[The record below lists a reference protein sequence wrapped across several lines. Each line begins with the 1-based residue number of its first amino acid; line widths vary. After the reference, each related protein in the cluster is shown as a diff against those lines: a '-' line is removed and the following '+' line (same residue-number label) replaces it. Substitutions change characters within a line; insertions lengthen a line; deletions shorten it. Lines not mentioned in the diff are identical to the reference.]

1 MTTETPKP
9 VFSVA
14 LEPMVGSS
22 PEHLAQ
28 HAQRI
33 ADQLGVM
40 AEYDFNGVRCIAW
53 PGGSAMQL
61 YESVVACQLRMAQY
75 AGMKNQVAM
84 S

>member
-14 LEPMVGSS
+14 LEPIASS
-22 PEHLAQ
+22 DPKHLAAS
-28 HAQRI
+28 AQRI
-33 ADQLGVM
+33 ADQLTIKV
-40 AEYDFNGVRCIAW
+40 EYDFNGVHCVAQ
-53 PGGSAMQL
+53 PGGSAKRL

-75 AGMKNQVAM
+75 AGIKNQVAM